1 MYINAQKRKLDPR
14 DLDTVAN
21 AEYFTCIYYKPQ
33 GQSIRFEFRTYK
45 QALEYAKRLFKNRET
60 FIAHAYYTP
69 CDKFYENKE
78 KLLNLIEHNTIDK
91 RKFMFY
97 AVKSTSQTF
106 IGGLK

>member
-21 AEYFTCIYYKPQ
+21 AQWFTCIYYKPQ
-33 GQSIRFEFRTYK
+33 GQSIRFRAYK
-45 QALEYAKRLFKNRET
+45 QALEYAKRLFKSRET
-60 FIAHAYYTP
+60 FIAHAYCTP
-69 CDKFYENKE
+69 FDKFYKNKE

-97 AVKSTSQTF
+97 AVKGTSQTF